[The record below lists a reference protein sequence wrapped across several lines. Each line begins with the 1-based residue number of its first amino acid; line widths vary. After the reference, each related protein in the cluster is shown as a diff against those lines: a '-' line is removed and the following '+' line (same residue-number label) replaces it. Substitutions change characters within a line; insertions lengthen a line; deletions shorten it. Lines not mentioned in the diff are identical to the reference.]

1 MTLLKDWHQIRL
13 QDVPASPWK
22 NGGGTTQSLICWP
35 SPSQWVFRMS
45 VARIDSDGPFSEF
58 VGVER
63 WFAVLRGNGVTL
75 QFPDRRVVLGHKDPA
90 LQFSGET
97 ACQCSL
103 TRGPTLDFNL
113 MVQGITAKMARI
125 DRLAYVGNFKSQTTL
140 AIFVVEA
147 GGHIQINQ
155 QTQELNTES
164 LYWITLDQD
173 EQIKFNGMHVM
184 LIEMECST

>member
-58 VGVER
+58 MGVER

-75 QFPDRRVVLGHKDPA
+75 QFPDRRVVLGHKDPT

-97 ACQCSL
+97 ACNCSL

-113 MVQGITAKMARI
+113 MVQGISAKMARI

-147 GGHIQINQ
+147 GGYIQINQ

-173 EQIKFNGMHVM
+173 EQIEFNGMHVM

>member
-13 QDVPASPWK
+13 QDVPVSPWK

-58 VGVER
+58 MGVER

>member
-13 QDVPASPWK
+13 QDVPVSPWK

-58 VGVER
+58 MGVER

-113 MVQGITAKMARI
+113 MVQGISAKMARI

>member
-58 VGVER
+58 MGVER
-63 WFAVLRGNGVTL
+63 WFTVLRGNGVTL
-75 QFPDRRVVLGHKDPA
+75 QFPDRRVVLGHKDPT

-97 ACQCSL
+97 ACNCSL

-113 MVQGITAKMARI
+113 MVQGISAKMARI
-125 DRLAYVGNFKSQTTL
+125 DRSAYVGNFKSQTTL

-173 EQIKFNGMHVM
+173 EQIEFNGMHVM